1 MPSLRSVCTIEHRCK
16 PIRTSTSKGAALEGF
31 GLTLFGL
38 TVRRTPKRVVQ
49 AKRDN
54 GTSRRTLLLRG
65 LEVVV
70 GAEGPPATR
79 ATGRRITAE
88 GGAKKGVPNKSAS

>member
-1 MPSLRSVCTIEHRCK
+1 MRSMRSLGLVCTLEHRRAGRFV
-16 PIRTSTSKGAALEGF
+16 PSTSKGGAALEGF

-49 AKRDN
+49 AKPDN
-54 GTSRRTLLLRG
+54 RPSRRTLLLRW
-65 LEVVV
+65 LEEVVL
-70 GAEGPPATR
+70 GAGGPPATW

-88 GGAKKGVPNKSAS
+88 GEPKT

>member
-1 MPSLRSVCTIEHRCK
+1 MRSLGSVCTLEHRRR

-38 TVRRTPKRVVQ
+38 TVRRTPKPLVQ
-49 AKRDN
+49 AMPDN
-54 GTSRRTLLLRG
+54 GPSRRTLLRRLQ
-65 LEVVV
+65 EVVV
-70 GAEGPPATR
+70 GAGGPPAAR

-88 GGAKKGVPNKSAS
+88 GEPKT